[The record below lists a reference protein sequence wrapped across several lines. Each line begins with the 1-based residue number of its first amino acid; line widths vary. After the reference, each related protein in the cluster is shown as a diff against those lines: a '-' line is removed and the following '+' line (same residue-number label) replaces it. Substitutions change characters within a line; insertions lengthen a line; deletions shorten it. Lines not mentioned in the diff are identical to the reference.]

1 MPKAAPRKK
10 PAAPNSALVGRIMR
24 EVALGGASRTF
35 LSDNITPKPKRKDL
49 DAALEYLIFHKTIE
63 VDTSIDVD
71 EDSDA
76 DDSPFYV
83 RYGSNN

>member
-1 MPKAAPRKK
+1 M
-10 PAAPNSALVGRIMR
+10 
-24 EVALGGASRTF
+24 
-35 LSDNITPKPKRKDL
+35 

>member
-1 MPKAAPRKK
+1 MTILMVLGAAQ
-10 PAAPNSALVGRIMR
+10 RI
-24 EVALGGASRTF
+24 
-35 LSDNITPKPKRKDL
+35 
-49 DAALEYLIFHKTIE
+49 EYLIFHKTIE